1 MYDVR
6 SALAAKD
13 MTPDKETTRFAA
25 CLLFSAN
32 ALARAITNMSDEA
45 FGGLGLTYSHAYLLW
60 EIVESPGITP
70 TVLSERL
77 FLSPSTITRLI
88 EKLEQKNL
96 VIRQSEGKNTL
107 VSPTESGK
115 ALHPQILDV
124 VRQNA
129 LRYMETIGGG
139 PDELIALTKQV
150 FGMATAF
157 STH

>member
-1 MYDVR
+1 
-6 SALAAKD
+6 

-32 ALARAITNMSDEA
+32 ALARAITHIGDEA
-45 FGGLGLTYSHAYLLW
+45 FARLGLTYSHAYLLW

-70 TVLSERL
+70 TVLSERM

-107 VSPTESGK
+107 VSPTELGRI
-115 ALHPQILDV
+115 LHPQIV
-124 VRQNA
+124 EAAQQNT
-129 LRYMETIGGG
+129 LRYMEIIGGG
-139 PDELIALTKQV
+139 PDELITLTKEV
-150 FGMATAF
+150 FGAATAF
-157 STH
+157 VKG